1 MKFIQNLSI
10 RNKLLLISFIPLAA
24 LLYFLITTIDGELRK
39 RQNLTNVHADV
50 LEIEKITD
58 AIYNIQE
65 ERGYSIK
72 FVNSRGK
79 TDRTELFD
87 ARVQTDKSITAL
99 NRLVREQ
106 KKTRS
111 YSMLDELVQLRQHEN
126 DSAA

>member
-10 RNKLLLISFIPLAA
+10 RNKLLLISFIPLVA
-24 LLYFLITTIDGELRK
+24 LLYFLITTIVSELSK
-39 RQNLTNVHADV
+39 RQNLESVHADV

-72 FVNSRGK
+72 FVNSGGK

-87 ARVQTDKSITAL
+87 ARIQTDKSITAL
-99 NRLVREQ
+99 NRLIR
-106 KKTRS
+106 
-111 YSMLDELVQLRQHEN
+111 
-126 DSAA
+126 